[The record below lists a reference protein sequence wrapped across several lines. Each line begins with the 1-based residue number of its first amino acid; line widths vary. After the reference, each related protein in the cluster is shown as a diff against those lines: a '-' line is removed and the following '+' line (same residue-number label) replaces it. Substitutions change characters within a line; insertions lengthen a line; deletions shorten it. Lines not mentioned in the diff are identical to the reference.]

1 MYIYVFFFLSLL
13 VTFVLKPVLKII
25 SFMETFYFFIA
36 ISAKREDDIN
46 GVWGGGGV
54 CGRARV
60 CGRVCT
66 LMHLHVD
73 VCMPVYYIFIRQ
85 QGGGNIGYNRG
96 IMPHFEFNS

>member
-46 GVWGGGGV
+46 GVCV
-54 CGRARV
+54 C
-60 CGRVCT
+60 VCT

-73 VCMPVYYIFIRQ
+73 VCMPVYCIFIRQ